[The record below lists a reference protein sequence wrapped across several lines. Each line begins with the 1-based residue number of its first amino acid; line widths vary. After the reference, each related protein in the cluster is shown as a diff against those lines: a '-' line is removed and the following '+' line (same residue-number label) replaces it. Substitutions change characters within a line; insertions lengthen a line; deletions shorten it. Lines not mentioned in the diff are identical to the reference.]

1 MVTIKKISRKY
12 ERVTNEYTG
21 ASWISYPD
29 AEQDFI
35 KDIENLCNTIGENNL
50 ISVQFLNGERNE
62 IHCCIITYIL
72 RKVRPS
78 TNDSPNYSPD
88 TPIPSFPADEYKKYQ
103 ELLDSGIITQEEFNA
118 KKMQLLGLGE
128 IV

>member
-62 IHCCIITYIL
+62 IHCCIITY
-72 RKVRPS
+72 
-78 TNDSPNYSPD
+78 N
-88 TPIPSFPADEYKKYQ
+88 E
-103 ELLDSGIITQEEFNA
+103 
-118 KKMQLLGLGE
+118 
-128 IV
+128 